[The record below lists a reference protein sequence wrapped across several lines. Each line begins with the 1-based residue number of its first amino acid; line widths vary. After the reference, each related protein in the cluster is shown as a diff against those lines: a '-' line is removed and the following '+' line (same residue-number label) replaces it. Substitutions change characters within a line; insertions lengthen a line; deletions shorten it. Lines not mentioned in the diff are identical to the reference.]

1 MTKNLYTRI
10 ERLQKI
16 MNKDTEILQMNCC
29 HVKIEIKQS
38 KIRCTWHVDAVRK
51 CLFSEMC
58 SLSRA
63 RISAFFR
70 MHDMQSCQGKKCA
83 VAENVE
89 TEQASFAFVR
99 ANLWQPVCADRRN
112 VDCRLRLSTCAQEE
126 REREKER
133 QKERE
138 KGEIHY
144 RHRRDRFV
152 LSISSESIAILF
164 KAIRGEG
171 ASEKPRIMI
180 PSRDNVERKT
190 KSR

>member
-1 MTKNLYTRI
+1 MWMLHINVYLAKR
-10 ERLQKI
+10 
-16 MNKDTEILQMNCC
+16 
-29 HVKIEIKQS
+29 
-38 KIRCTWHVDAVRK
+38 
-51 CLFSEMC
+51 
-58 SLSRA
+58 SLSCA

-89 TEQASFAFVR
+89 TEQASFTFVR

-112 VDCRLRLSTCAQEE
+112 VDCRLRLSTCAQEKE
-126 REREKER
+126 RERER
-133 QKERE
+133 ERE
-138 KGEIHY
+138 REVRGEIHC

-152 LSISSESIAILF
+152 PSVVSVPTIAILF
-164 KAIRGEG
+164 KEIISEG

-180 PSRDNVERKT
+180 PSRDNVKRKT